1 MSGEIYPND
10 CGDIK
15 IRELKPGTAIDV
27 EIITLRDRFA
37 MAALNAIMREIS
49 LVRSGDL
56 NEGGV
61 SLPGM
66 CFPHE
71 IQMSEIAYR
80 YADAMMAAR
89 ETKKPEAR

>member
-10 CGDIK
+10 TGDIK
-15 IRELKPGTAIDV
+15 IRELFPGTAIEV

-37 MAALNAIMREIS
+37 MAALNAIMREVGI
-49 LVRSGDL
+49 VRGESM
-56 NEGGV
+56 V
-61 SLPGM
+61 S
-66 CFPHE
+66 E
-71 IQMSEIAYR
+71 VAYK